1 MKLRAYAKINLGLD
15 VTGTR
20 ENGYHEVRMIMQT
33 VDLYDEIFLEKS
45 DGREIICENSR
56 EDLPEDDGNLAV
68 RAASLLI
75 KQFDIPSGV
84 KIRLKKNIPVA
95 AGMAGGSSDAAA
107 VLAGM
112 NGLFGLNLSDE
123 ELARTAVRIGADVP
137 YCLFGGTALAEGIGE
152 ILTPLPDL
160 PDCPLVVAKPSVSIS
175 TKYVYQ
181 NLASEGMKHPDIDGM
196 KNAVR
201 RGDMPAVTERLGN
214 VLESVSI
221 SAFPVIREVKDTM
234 MEQGAKGA
242 LMSGSGPTVFGIF
255 PDEAAAERAAEVLRR
270 GRSDLEI
277 VSVTQ
282 PVKRSTVMFYHTG
295 EIE

>member
-1 MKLRAYAKINLGLD
+1 
-15 VTGTR
+15 
-20 ENGYHEVRMIMQT
+20 
-33 VDLYDEIFLEKS
+33 
-45 DGREIICENSR
+45 
-56 EDLPEDDGNLAV
+56 
-68 RAASLLI
+68 
-75 KQFDIPSGV
+75 
-84 KIRLKKNIPVA
+84 
-95 AGMAGGSSDAAA
+95 
-107 VLAGM
+107 
-112 NGLFGLNLSDE
+112 
-123 ELARTAVRIGADVP
+123 
-137 YCLFGGTALAEGIGE
+137 
-152 ILTPLPDL
+152 
-160 PDCPLVVAKPSVSIS
+160 
-175 TKYVYQ
+175 
-181 NLASEGMKHPDIDGM
+181 
-196 KNAVR
+196 
-201 RGDMPAVTERLGN
+201 